1 MLDGLFKPRSVAIIG
16 ASNNPLSIG
25 HIIIQNLV
33 DHNFKGPIY
42 PINPKAKHIKS
53 FKAYASVLDVPDE
66 IDLVNISIKNSYVPS
81 VLEDCGKKGIK
92 FAIVHTAGFKEVGG
106 DGIELEKK
114 IVEIAHKYGM
124 RIYGPN
130 SQGIQNSDPDI
141 SVYANFTFVPQI
153 PGNISIVAQS
163 GGVGETL
170 KLQLYNIGIGTR
182 MYSSFGNE
190 ADVSMNDI
198 IDYYGDDDETKVI
211 MTHIETIKDPAGF
224 LEVASRV
231 TKKKPLLALKTGRTT
246 EGVAAVASHTGS
258 MIDQDKLADAIFE
271 KSGVMRFDSQQEMIE
286 AAITLSTQPI
296 PKSENIVIVTN
307 TGGPAIIAVDE
318 CVKSGLKLAKLS
330 KDTSKGLGE
339 LLFSEAIVSNPV
351 DVVATAGAKEYGG
364 TVDLLLKDPNIDSLL
379 LNFVTPP
386 FVDCEEVAHRLAEIG
401 KTSVKPIV
409 CIILTIE
416 EKFGEVVR
424 LIRESGIPVFD
435 FPESASKALVA
446 MIKYGKILKR
456 KTPEYTKIK
465 CDKKKAEGIIGTYRG
480 TDKFLPQA
488 DIFELLSCYGI
499 PTVKTV
505 KANSKDDL
513 INEAK
518 KLKYPLVLKVDAEEV
533 VHKSDEGGVY
543 LNLKDETALL
553 KAFSAMNKKFGKLKP
568 GYVLQ
573 EFRTDGKEVI
583 MGAKSNDGLEATI
596 MFGLG
601 GVFVEILKDV
611 QFRLAP
617 LSNQDADEMISS
629 IKGFPI
635 LKGTRGEKPADI
647 NILADILIRISQ
659 LTSDFPEIDEMDLNP
674 VFAFDK
680 GNGAEVIDARLKLK
694 KI

>member
-25 HIIIQNLV
+25 HIVIQNLV

-42 PINPKAKHIKS
+42 PINPKSKHIKS
-53 FKAYASVLDVPDE
+53 FKTYASVADVPDE
-66 IDLVNISIKNSYVPS
+66 IDLVNISIKNSLVPI
-81 VLEDCGKKGIK
+81 VLEDCGKKGVK
-92 FAIVHTAGFKEVGG
+92 YAIVHTAGFKEVGEEG
-106 DGIELEKK
+106 LALEKQ

-182 MYSSFGNE
+182 MYASFGNE
-190 ADVSMNDI
+190 ADVSMNEI
-198 IDYYGDDDETKVI
+198 IDYYGQDEGTKVI

-231 TKKKPLLALKTGRTT
+231 TKNTPILTVKTGRTT

-258 MIDQDKLADAIFE
+258 LIEQDTLADAIFE
-271 KSGVMRFDSQQEMIE
+271 KAGVMRFDNQQEMIE
-286 AAITLSTQPI
+286 AAIALSTQPI

-318 CVKSGLKLAKLS
+318 CIKSGLKLAKLS
-330 KDTSKGLGE
+330 EDTSKALGE

-351 DVVATAGAKEYGG
+351 DVIATAGAKEYGG
-364 TVDLLLKDPNIDSLL
+364 TVEALLKDPNIDSLI

-386 FVDCEEVAHRLAEIG
+386 FVDCEAVAHKLAEIG
-401 KTSVKPIV
+401 KSADKPIV

-424 LIRESGIPVFD
+424 LTRESGIPVFD
-435 FPESASKALVA
+435 FPESASKALNA
-446 MIKYGKILKR
+446 MIKYGQIIQRDEPKY
-456 KTPEYTKIK
+456 KTFK
-465 CDKKKAEGIIGTYRG
+465 CDKKTAEGIIAKYKGQ
-480 TDKFLPQA
+480 DKFLPQA
-488 DIFELLSCYGI
+488 DVFTLLQSYGI

-505 KANSKDDL
+505 KVQTKDEL
-513 INEAK
+513 VKQAGQMQ
-518 KLKYPLVLKVDAEEV
+518 YPLVLKVDAEEV

-543 LNLKDETALL
+543 LNLKDEAALTN
-553 KAFSAMNKKFGKLKP
+553 AFDEMSKKFGKFKP
-568 GYVLQ
+568 AFVVQ
-573 EFRTDGKEVI
+573 EFRKEGKEVI
-583 MGAKSNDGLEATI
+583 IGAQANEGLGATI

-601 GVFVEILKDV
+601 GVFVEAMKDV

-617 LSNQDADEMISS
+617 LSEQDALNMISS
-629 IKGFPI
+629 IKGYPI
-635 LKGTRGEKPADI
+635 LEGLRGEKAVDI
-647 NILADILIRISQ
+647 DMLAETLLRISQ
-659 LTSDFPEIDEMDLNP
+659 LTSDFPEICEMDLNP
-674 VFAFDK
+674 VFAFDA
-680 GNGAEVIDARLKLK
+680 GQGVEVVDARLK
-694 KI
+694 I